1 MTTNTLQITNP
12 KPVTDNSAVLDAA
25 KALLSAAGFASS
37 DVDVAL
43 DAIKTA
49 KKQSPKKENGEKVF
63 WLDKTLVYEDNDAF
77 IYRRATSKSGR
88 WYLRI
93 YDGISNKPVVRSLK
107 TIDKVKALA
116 TARVMYIDIKGK
128 IERGEK
134 LKQITADQLI
144 ETYWKLLEK
153 KVSDIPMTGITPD
166 HFKVKKYHLRT
177 WREYLTELKLID
189 KEIDKIDPILTQN
202 FGIWLRNKPKQTCLH
217 KKGRSAEV
225 INDTISEIIRMY
237 HQVGVKHRYISENKI
252 PIIDRINQ
260 PVDDAFKRDILTEE
274 QYEKLWKYMQHK
286 YISKKHN
293 PSLCISKKGM
303 EELEKRKIFKEF
315 ILIIAGVGFRSKEL
329 LGIRMNELTE
339 NEKWDKEKRKSH
351 IVMKVRQDNSKTGKS
366 RLCVAP
372 VRERIERIKTAYK
385 KLGVV
390 HKPDDYLFIN
400 PNQVNLD
407 GERLHYGRMI
417 MYQRLRKV
425 LEDSGL
431 QEEFDAEDKSVS
443 IYSFRHQYAAWRL
456 RYGSVPIHLLA
467 KQMGTSV
474 SKIESTY
481 GHIMVI
487 EEAEKITK
495 GQEILRKSEY
505 IIDLPEVWEDLPIDA
520 ILKGKDRAKE
530 KRRRKNNEQ

>member
-1 MTTNTLQITNP
+1 MSNSNLQITNP
-12 KPVTDNSAVLDAA
+12 KSVTDNAAVLDAA
-25 KALLSAAGFASS
+25 KTLLSAAGYNSG
-37 DVDVAL
+37 DIEVAL
-43 DAIKTA
+43 DAITTA
-49 KKQSPKKENGEKVF
+49 KQQSPNKEKGENVF

-134 LKQITADQLI
+134 LKQLTAEQLI
-144 ETYWKLLEK
+144 QKYWKLLED
-153 KVSDIPMTGITPD
+153 KVSVVPMTGITPD

-177 WREYLTELKLID
+177 WREYLTELGLID
-189 KEIDKIDPILTQN
+189 RPIDKIDPITTQN
-202 FGIWLRNKPKQTCLH
+202 FGIWLRNKPKQTCKH
-217 KKGRSAEV
+217 KAGRSAEV

-260 PVDDAFKRDILTEE
+260 PVDDAFKRDILTEA
-274 QYEKLWKYMQHK
+274 QYEKLWRYMQHK

-293 PSLCISKKGM
+293 PRLTTSGKRGLD
-303 EELEKRKIFKEF
+303 ELEKRKIFKEF

-329 LGIRMNELTE
+329 LGIRMNELSE
-339 NEKWDKEKRKSH
+339 NENWDRDKRKTS

-372 VRERIERIKTAYK
+372 VKHRIERIKESYK
-385 KLGVV
+385 KLGIK
-390 HKPDDYLFIN
+390 HRPDDYLFIN

-407 GERLHYGRMI
+407 GERDHYGRMI

-431 QEEFDAEDKSVS
+431 QEEFDEEGKSVS

-456 RYGSVPIHLLA
+456 RYGNVPIHLLA

-487 EEAEKITK
+487 EEADKITK

-505 IIDLPEVWEDLPIDA
+505 IIDLPEVLEDIPLDK
-520 ILKGKDRAKE
+520 ILNAKE
-530 KRRRKNNEQ
+530 RRKRKKDEQ

>member
-1 MTTNTLQITNP
+1 MSSSNLQITDS
-12 KPVTDNSAVLDAA
+12 KTVTDNAAVLDAA
-25 KALLSAAGFASS
+25 KALLSAAGFNTT

-43 DAIKTA
+43 DAITTA
-49 KKQSPKKENGEKVF
+49 KEQSPNKEKGEKVF

-93 YDGISNKPVVRSLK
+93 YDGISNKPIVRSLK
-107 TIDKVKALA
+107 TVDKVKALA
-116 TARVMYIDIKGK
+116 TARVLYIDIKGK

-134 LKQITADQLI
+134 LKQITAEELI
-144 ETYWKLLEK
+144 QKYWKMLEE
-153 KVSDIPMTGITPD
+153 KVSDVPMTGITPD

-177 WREYLTELKLID
+177 WREYLTELGVINKS
-189 KEIDKIDPILTQN
+189 IDKIDPISTQN
-202 FGIWLRNKPKQTCLH
+202 FGIWLRNKPKQTCKH
-217 KKGRSAEV
+217 KVGRSAEV
-225 INDTISEIIRMY
+225 INDTISEIVRMY
-237 HQVGVKHRYISENKI
+237 HQVAVKHRYISENKI

-274 QYEKLWKYMQHK
+274 QYEKFWKYMQHK

-293 PSLCISKKGM
+293 PRLTTSGKRGLD
-303 EELEKRKIFKEF
+303 ELEKRKIFKEF

-329 LGIRMNELTE
+329 LGIRMNELSE
-339 NEKWDKEKRKSH
+339 NENWDRDKRKTS

-372 VRERIERIKTAYK
+372 VKHRIERIKESYK
-385 KLGVV
+385 KLGIK
-390 HKPDDYLFIN
+390 HRPDDYLFIN

-407 GERLHYGRMI
+407 GERDHYGRMI

-431 QEEFDAEDKSVS
+431 QEEFDEEGKSVS

-456 RYGSVPIHLLA
+456 RYGNVPIHLLA

-481 GHIMVI
+481 GHIMVV
-487 EEAEKITK
+487 EEADKITK

-505 IIDLPEVWEDLPIDA
+505 IIDLPEVLEDIPLDK
-520 ILKGKDRAKE
+520 ILNAKE
-530 KRRRKNNEQ
+530 RRRRKKDEQ

>member
-1 MTTNTLQITNP
+1 MSSSNLQITDS
-12 KPVTDNSAVLDAA
+12 KTVTDNAAVLDAA
-25 KALLSAAGFASS
+25 KALLSAAGFNTT

-43 DAIKTA
+43 DAITTA
-49 KKQSPKKENGEKVF
+49 KEQSPNKEKGEKVF

-93 YDGISNKPVVRSLK
+93 YDGISNKPIVRSLK
-107 TIDKVKALA
+107 TVDKVKALA
-116 TARVMYIDIKGK
+116 TARVLYIDIKGK

-134 LKQITADQLI
+134 LKQITAEELI
-144 ETYWKLLEK
+144 QKYWKMLED
-153 KVSDIPMTGITPD
+153 KVSVIPMTGITPD

-177 WREYLTELKLID
+177 WREYLTELGVINKS
-189 KEIDKIDPILTQN
+189 IDKIDPISTQN
-202 FGIWLRNKPKQTCLH
+202 FGIWLRNKPKQTCKH
-217 KKGRSAEV
+217 KVGRSAEV
-225 INDTISEIIRMY
+225 INDTISEIVRMY
-237 HQVGVKHRYISENKI
+237 HQVAVKHRYISENKI

-274 QYEKLWKYMQHK
+274 QYEKFWKYMQHK

-293 PSLCISKKGM
+293 PRLTTSGRKGL

-329 LGIRMNELTE
+329 LGLKMNEITE
-339 NEKWDKEKRKSH
+339 NAKWDKEKRKTH
-351 IVMKVRQDNSKTGKS
+351 IVMKVRQSNSKTGKS

-372 VRERIERIKTAYK
+372 VRHRIERIKAAYK

-407 GERLHYGRMI
+407 GKRDHYGRMI

-425 LEDSGL
+425 FDDSGL
-431 QEEFDAEDKSVS
+431 QDEFDAEDKSVS

-456 RYGSVPIHLLA
+456 RYGKVAIHLLA

-474 SKIESTY
+474 QKIESTY
-481 GHIMVI
+481 GHIMVL
-487 EEAEKITK
+487 EQADEITK
-495 GQEILRKSEY
+495 GQEILRK
-505 IIDLPEVWEDLPIDA
+505 IDYVIDVPEVID
-520 ILKGKDRAKE
+520 DDE
-530 KRRRKNNEQ
+530 